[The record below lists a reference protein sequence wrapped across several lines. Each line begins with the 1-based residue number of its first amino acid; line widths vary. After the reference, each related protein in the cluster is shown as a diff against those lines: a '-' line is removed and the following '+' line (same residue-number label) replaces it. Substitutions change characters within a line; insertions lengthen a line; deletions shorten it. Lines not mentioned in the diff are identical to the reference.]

1 MTIGFYDQYYR
12 NMDPHFIRW
21 REVTGRIKADNI
33 IRICQERKIGSV
45 LEIGCGTG
53 IILKTLSENGFG
65 ERYHALDVSES
76 ALEYVK
82 SQSIRGLVE
91 TKAGDAMNISYG
103 DKSFDLAILSH
114 ILEHLQNPAGA
125 LREAERVARLVV
137 IEVPL
142 EEHFFGH
149 IRRKAWKILRRDEN
163 TLPERKIGHI
173 QSFNR
178 KSVVRIAESCGL
190 SVEKAR
196 IVYLPAKILF
206 FNSRTPAAKLKS
218 AVKVVLQGISRVI
231 RRPLISVNF
240 IMLCKEKNR
249 GHVPN

>member
-1 MTIGFYDQYYR
+1 MKIDFYDQYYR

-33 IRICQERKIGSV
+33 IRICAGMNFGSV

-82 SQSIRGLVE
+82 GQSIRNLVE
-91 TKAGDAMNISYG
+91 AKPGDAMNIPYG
-103 DKSFDLAILSH
+103 DKSFDLAFLSH
-114 ILEHLQNPAGA
+114 ILEHLENPAGA
-125 LREAERVARLVV
+125 LREAERVARRVV

-142 EEHFFGH
+142 EDHFFGR
-149 IRRKAWKILRRDEN
+149 IRRTTWKILRCDEN

-173 QSFNR
+173 RSFNR
-178 KSVVRIAESCGL
+178 KSVVRMAESCGL
-190 SVEKAR
+190 YVEKTR

-206 FNSRTPAAKLKS
+206 FHSRTPAAKLKS

-231 RRPLISVNF
+231 RIPLISVNF
-240 IMLCKEKNR
+240 VMLCGGK
-249 GHVPN
+249 